1 MSVEISSIDSLS
13 SGASGASGV
22 VDSFEPITSSSSE
35 SMDSK
40 NKITLDESVN
50 EKIAEYYKL
59 KQSYDKKKQDQK
71 NSILANDKLTL
82 KQKQDK
88 YRKLTINCI
97 NCGRKVGTIF
107 KNSENLLT
115 AICGDN
121 TKPCILN
128 IKIDRGAY
136 INLEDLMDVFQSGV
150 NDLKEQIITIKLDLL
165 FGYEKESKVLEKFNI
180 LKDELAGDLES
191 VMEYKT
197 QYIEKMYNLDN
208 KTDLDAKMRTF
219 YNNVS
224 MVKSTIDEFNETG
237 QIQLIK
243 DMIVLYDKEMVP
255 LLDDIRNLKYKDIHM
270 EYNNENLNLNL
281 IRKTFTLQDMLYTM
295 ETPKVESFV
304 IG

>member
-59 KQSYDKKKQDQK
+59 KQSYDKK
-71 NSILANDKLTL
+71 
-82 KQKQDK
+82 KQDK